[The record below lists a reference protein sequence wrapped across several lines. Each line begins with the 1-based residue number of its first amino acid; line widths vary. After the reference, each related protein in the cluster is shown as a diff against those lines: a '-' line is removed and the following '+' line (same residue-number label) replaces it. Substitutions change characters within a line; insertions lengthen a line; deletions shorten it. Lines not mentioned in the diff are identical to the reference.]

1 MATYVFLNPP
11 AYGHV
16 NPTLAVAH
24 ELVQRGEKVIYY
36 LTEEFRAAVEATGAT
51 FRSYQS
57 QAGQMQ
63 PPTNFNFAQGTRSP
77 DGPPNGMPFM
87 MVDEGARVLPQV
99 LESIRADRPD
109 YILYDM
115 MCLWA
120 KIAARS
126 LHVPAILFRPSYAAN
141 EQSNIMGNMRNM
153 GNINRPANN
162 NLASGVAMDADST
175 ISSDTGSPPAAPG
188 FFAMLNQVNDKLAE
202 LCRAYGVVP
211 FSAQEMFLGAEPLT
225 IVFIPKEFQ
234 PNGETFD
241 ERFVFVGPSIQPR
254 PNTSNFPLDKLTEKT
269 TLYISL
275 GTVFNNQA
283 AFYNMCF
290 AAFKDEPWQVV
301 LSTGTKVDQ
310 AALDPIPANFLVA
323 SQVPQ
328 LEVLQHTSLFLTHNG
343 MNSTMESLYYG
354 VPMVGIP
361 QMPEQMMTA
370 QRVQELELGTTLDK
384 NALTVEML
392 RTTVEQAMVNE
403 SYRANAK
410 TMQQHV
416 RNAGGYKRAAD
427 AIMEFEQ
434 SHRQAAR
441 A

>member
-1 MATYVFLNPP
+1 MATYVFLNIP
-11 AYGHV
+11 AHGHV

-63 PPTNFNFAQGTRSP
+63 PPTNFNFAQGTR
-77 DGPPNGMPFM
+77 PPNAMPFM
-87 MVDEGARVLPQV
+87 VVDEGARVLPQV

-141 EQSNIMGNMRNM
+141 EQNNIMGNMANGGNM
-153 GNINRPANN
+153 GGMNPVANSNPA
-162 NLASGVAMDADST
+162 LGTVMAADSAV
-175 ISSDTGSPPAAPG
+175 SSDAGSPPVAPG
-188 FFAMLNQVNDKLAE
+188 FLSMFNQVNDKLAE
-202 LCRAYGVVP
+202 LCRAYNVEP
-211 FSAQEMFLGAEPLT
+211 FSAQEMFLGVEPLT

-241 ERFVFVGPSIQPR
+241 DRFVFVGPSIQPR
-254 PNTSNFPLDKLTEKT
+254 PNTSNFPLDRLTEKT

-290 AAFKDEPWQVV
+290 AAFKDEPWQIV

-310 AALDPIPANFLVA
+310 AALDPIPDNFLVA

-370 QRVQELELGTTLDK
+370 RRVQELKLGTAFDK
-384 NALTVEML
+384 NALTVELL
-392 RTTVEQAMVNE
+392 RTTVEQAMANE

-416 RNAGGYKRAAD
+416 RNAGGYRRAAD
-427 AIMEFEQ
+427 AIMKFEQ

-441 A
+441 T